1 MCNGEE
7 NKLEY
12 FTNGWGE
19 YVPGLILAKN
29 PYGLHVNL
37 NYDIWSNAGYGE
49 DRRRIE
55 TEVTSVDDTSYTWLC
70 NAAHQGKNKQALIM
84 KYRVTAEDPTKGDPE
99 RTGSGTSG
107 AASAGIGL
115 VLLIT
120 ATAMM
125 HLNL

>member
-55 TEVTSVDDTSYTWLC
+55 TEVTSVDDTSYKWLC
-70 NAAHQGKNKQALIM
+70 NAAHQEGNKQALIM
-84 KYRVTAEDPTKGDPE
+84 KYRVTAEDPTKGDPP